1 MATANNDCFS
11 KNRVYQ
17 FKGPPTATFPD
28 GQKLNWLMHSGTQ
41 ELANDI
47 NMFRIAIGAEKLSID
62 GGSYGTAVVGV
73 FATTF
78 PQLVDKF
85 VSNSPIDDH
94 FDWLSYKFAKASTH
108 SRYRASGQL
117 GALLS
122 SPVLDVRLLT
132 ALQVLQT
139 GTPVPRSW
147 GYIRCGNRP
156 GHVRVCRPCRREVCI
171 V

>member
-108 SRYRASGQL
+108 SPQQSL
-117 GALLS
+117 GSPSRSPFTSLELGSELCTAIEDGAVHPLS
-122 SPVLDVRLLT
+122 LSHMIITELVAEHLST
-132 ALQVLQT
+132 
-139 GTPVPRSW
+139 
-147 GYIRCGNRP
+147 
-156 GHVRVCRPCRREVCI
+156 
-171 V
+171 

>member
-108 SRYRASGQL
+108 SRTRTPGARALLPATRYRSSGPL

-122 SPVLDVRLLT
+122 SPALDVRLMT
-132 ALQVLQT
+132 ALQVLQ
-139 GTPVPRSW
+139 VQ
-147 GYIRCGNRP
+147 
-156 GHVRVCRPCRREVCI
+156 VLL
-171 V
+171 